1 MVVGAISSLQA
12 CFNGFNFSN
21 KLATFNDPECS
32 GFFFFF
38 SFLEGACPEG
48 AYEKVLG
55 GPSSTFQ
62 LPVVD

>member
-1 MVVGAISSLQA
+1 MVLIFQTNWQHLMTLNAQ
-12 CFNGFNFSN
+12 GFLFV
-21 KLATFNDPECS
+21 
-32 GFFFFF
+32 FF
-38 SFLEGACPEG
+38 SFLEGGCPEG